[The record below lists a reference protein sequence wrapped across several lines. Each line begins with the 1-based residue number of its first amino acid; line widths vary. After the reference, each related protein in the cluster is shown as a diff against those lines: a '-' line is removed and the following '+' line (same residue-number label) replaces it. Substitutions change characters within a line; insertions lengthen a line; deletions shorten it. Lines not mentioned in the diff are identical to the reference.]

1 MKEEIIKLTKGS
13 VVFST
18 KTPKSI
24 GEEMELEVEMPV
36 NAPSNSFNL
45 NGTITDCRHIRNN
58 GTSVYVL
65 KMSIGNLSEEN
76 RLILDAYLDFLKRQE
91 ILSKIRKDNLELQN
105 ALNHLGEKLKEL
117 ITVSEMLI
125 KEAKGRV
132 TLH

>member
-24 GEEMELEVEMPV
+24 GEEMELEVEMPL
-36 NAPSNSFNL
+36 NSPSNSFNL
-45 NGTITDCRHIRNN
+45 NGTITDCRHIHNN

-65 KMSIGNLSEEN
+65 EMSIGNLSEEN